1 MTFARHVVDEC
12 MTRYVSQQIEGQS
25 EESCFSVLP
34 RIVFLLHVPADQLQL
49 RPCYQTIPL
58 NGWSAIYVDA
68 FCDGLLE
75 ADVCSAEAY
84 DSSNVSDSF
93 GAVGSDAGSAKD
105 SISVKHSPKWMRVA
119 FSLDSAPTLVDLRR
133 EFTHLAAHALEQAV
147 QMIDFNVRRRRKEHL
162 SDLGII
168 RSLPAYEFGDKKW
181 VLDVLSS
188 RRYIMQ
194 TLTDSFSALWGRLLQ
209 YTVEENCKRVAMGC
223 TSRGLVASVRASN
236 KWLLSDFML
245 EVVKKE
251 LAGDWALE
259 ALAVLPLNIQQQ
271 KISPQKKRYD
281 EEDTD
286 AVNIKSQGVIA
297 SNISSAVEI
306 DAVNVTVHLLKG
318 IVAIRSDEQLQKQ
331 MVTPYIINCV
341 DCKSCTAPRTPFY
354 QSLVALLERLV
365 PQSRQLSHRTRSR
378 ESVDS
383 EVDCNAAALRA
394 TLLKCKLYKDVTE
407 AVNIIEQQ
415 ADLFTN
421 FKRDFIAVTLEF
433 ARRDLGH
440 SEIEL
445 EALSLVAMTY
455 PNLSVSCRGDVC
467 RWLVLKEKMQAY
479 LSSPSRLLVAT
490 RGILIERDIR
500 GILSKVTEG
509 VTSMFPIEDDG
520 EETIKGCD
528 FSMHYSAPL
537 LESEDS
543 NSSIMPHIR
552 SLSVQRLWNLM
563 FHHQKIDCANQ
574 QHSGDI
580 SSWIQCMRNLQ
591 GIDGFGI
598 ESLLSNE
605 GRKALNR
612 IQSMMFCIMTIVSN
626 IVCAT
631 GLSFEHFKALEDINQ
646 ENIFDLL
653 HIALALL
660 SNAATELHLRAA
672 ANSDS
677 GSKVLSHSMCI
688 CLAWLFRVPSTI
700 VLSSSKSC
708 LTLGLLGID
717 TSPHLVSAD
726 EVTIVTL
733 ISTLSLSARCHYLDL
748 LLTLDKTAEEQINI
762 LVGADSYQSRTR
774 IHVPP
779 TVSIVTTSHPLL
791 DAFHNLAPKSGR
803 SQQHAGGNIRAESIV
818 FRTIHLSHLREAE
831 AEDIEQAAEVYRRAA
846 HIADELNHD
855 VSYLPQIILAS
866 RSVILIDCAA
876 KLISDG
882 VINERSLNCQGPVSD
897 ALKAIIQTAPGTWS
911 LYFFSK
917 LRNTERVL
925 DVLRRKTL
933 LEMLGM
939 GWLYCEASVDADE
952 MVLEAKIEERQKA
965 TERLESIL
973 GAITFGS
980 GLVLYAHQRQELVM
994 GSPVAAVVAAADNRL
1009 SNRVI
1014 YSCPTQQSA
1023 MEFVRMIAT
1032 PEMLGALAMNAHI
1045 PVLVSMHRFLK
1056 DQLAYRLRDIS
1067 TARTLLVSD
1076 AIDRLPLEGR
1086 LGGRKLFREFL
1097 DAWESL
1103 RKEFTSF
1110 DICGGEVQA
1119 AREIPPLCEKS
1130 TFVSM
1135 LVEVEKGDVHESMPA
1150 RMLETRLLKL
1160 TSQFLSNAALVNLRA
1175 NKVFNYH
1182 EFLTEEPRSE
1192 NISRLFLDTPQQLL
1206 LSGPSSA
1213 STRDDEYFNR
1223 TVAKYSSWK
1232 ATSAAPHLPYSIKK
1246 TPTVIYNLQ
1255 LMKENAARDNQLEAH
1270 NRGEVLCPGC
1280 NNAFDRA
1287 SGCDHVTCGNAHNP
1301 YGGNSNLP
1309 PTRAGYCGMQ
1319 LSVISN
1325 RIPAPVQGQPPL
1337 PFFLLQAELQHYS
1350 ANDIGLNAPSI
1361 PDVTLST
1368 GCYEFDWSSIASV
1381 LIATMTRGRLDFKT
1395 CNSFFEPLA
1404 FAVDDDETTDLSQP
1418 SYYGGDNDGAFLSG
1432 AGNVFTRLLV
1442 AADMVT
1448 ESLAKISSSVS
1459 VIRFSVDTELSG
1471 LERRKIHNL
1480 ANRLDEGHM
1489 ENLCEEALALC
1500 LGVLRLISQDYFEG
1514 LSKLSST
1521 LLPPEY
1527 LAKNFI
1533 SNISLVPG
1541 MKSWSQ
1547 DLLSLL
1553 EFPLISLSAALKC
1566 VAQLGTEG
1574 IVCCHLSLCADVPE
1588 DSKKR
1593 LMNIQDKVVMEV
1605 IAAECDV
1612 TAVTTELQT
1621 ISSLLTDSLDSLLN
1635 DTGDKLLTKVT
1646 AVEKY
1651 LKEHQNQLANII
1663 LPKLKIKHY
1672 GAVVRFLRQT
1682 LGLIAYHNL
1691 QAVQLSYSAKK
1702 CNESD
1707 EGNMNNESGNRHAV
1721 YQEMV
1726 PSDWEALQNVPDAII
1741 YPEFS
1746 VSAPVLLV
1754 EHELHLL
1761 DKGKRKEEVG
1771 IIDEEWMICTPVDF
1785 EIKVPSCEIEVPSCE
1800 IKVPSC
1806 EIKVPSCEVK
1816 VPSSDDSTR
1825 DQNNAQV
1832 MKKESVTATK
1842 VDYPNAWAILKDPLS
1857 AACPSSVS
1865 QELNNLGVNDADSLE
1880 FLEDEDIAT
1889 LSGLLKK
1896 VPSKK
1901 LRSIFGFL
1909 PKRQVVYNEE

>member
-12 MTRYVSQQIEGQS
+12 IARCVSQQIEGQS

-34 RIVFLLHVPADQLQL
+34 SIVFLLHVPADQLQL

-75 ADVCSAEAY
+75 ADGRGAEAY

-93 GAVGSDAGSAKD
+93 GAVDSGAGSAKD
-105 SISVKHSPKWMRVA
+105 SISEKHSPKWMRVA
-119 FSLDSAPTLVDLRR
+119 FSLDSAPMLDDLRR

-147 QMIDFNVRRRRKEHL
+147 QMIDFNITRGRKERL

-168 RSLPAYEFGDKKW
+168 RSLPAYESGDKEW

-209 YTVEENCKRVAMGC
+209 HTVEENCKRVAMGC
-223 TSRGLVASVRASN
+223 TSRGLVASVRASH

-245 EVVKKE
+245 EVVKKD

-259 ALAVLPLNIQQQ
+259 ALAVLPLEIQQQ
-271 KISPQKKRYD
+271 TVSPLKKRYD

-286 AVNIKSQGVIA
+286 AVNIKCHGVIA
-297 SNISSAVEI
+297 SNIRSAVES
-306 DAVNVTVHLLKG
+306 DAVKATVYLLKG

-331 MVTPYIINCV
+331 MVTPSIFNCV
-341 DCKSCTAPRTPFY
+341 NSKSCVAPRTPFY

-365 PQSRQLSHRTRSR
+365 PQSRQLSHRARSR
-378 ESVDS
+378 ESGDG
-383 EVDCNAAALRA
+383 EVNCNAAALRT

-433 ARRDLGH
+433 AGRKLGH

-455 PNLSVSCRGDVC
+455 PNLSVSYRGDVC
-467 RWLVLKEKMQAY
+467 RWLVLKEELQAY

-490 RGILIERDIR
+490 RGILIEGDIR
-500 GILSKVTEG
+500 DILSKATEG
-509 VTSMFPIEDDG
+509 VNSMFPIEDDD
-520 EETIKGCD
+520 EENIKGCN
-528 FSMHYSAPL
+528 FSMHSSAPL
-537 LESEDS
+537 LESADS
-543 NSSIMPHIR
+543 NSSIIPHIR
-552 SLSVQRLWNLM
+552 GLSVQRLWNLM
-563 FHHQKIDCANQ
+563 FHHQKIDCTNQ

-580 SSWIQCMRNLQ
+580 SSWMQCMRNLQ
-591 GIDGFGI
+591 GIEGFGI
-598 ESLLSNE
+598 VSLLSNE
-605 GRKALNR
+605 GSKALNR

-631 GLSFEHFKALEDINQ
+631 GLSFEHFTALEDINQ

-660 SNAATELHLRAA
+660 SNAATELRLRTAA
-672 ANSDS
+672 SSDS
-677 GSKVLSHSMCI
+677 SSKVLSHSICI
-688 CLAWLFRVPSTI
+688 CLAWLFSVPSTI
-700 VLSSSKSC
+700 IHSSPSSKRC
-708 LTLGLLGID
+708 LTLGFLGID
-717 TSPHLVSAD
+717 AGPHLVNAD
-726 EVTIVTL
+726 EINIVTL

-748 LLTLDKTAEEQINI
+748 LLALDETAEEQINI

-774 IHVPP
+774 IHVPV
-779 TVSIVTTSHPLL
+779 TVSTVATRHPHL
-791 DAFHNLAPKSGR
+791 DAFHNLAPQSGR
-803 SQQHAGGNIRAESIV
+803 YQQHTISIGTDSIV
-818 FRTIHLSHLREAE
+818 FRTIHLSHLREAG
-831 AEDIEQAAEVYRRAA
+831 AKDIEKAAEAYRRAA
-846 HIADELNHD
+846 NIVDEVNYGD
-855 VSYLPQIILAS
+855 SYLPHIRLAS

-882 VINERSLNCQGPVSD
+882 VTDEQSLESQGPVSD
-897 ALKAIIQTAPGTWS
+897 ALKAIVQTAPGTWS

-917 LRNTERVL
+917 LSNTGKVL

-933 LEMLGM
+933 LEMLSM
-939 GWLYCEASVDADE
+939 GWLYCEPSVEVEE
-952 MVLEAKIEERQKA
+952 MVLPAKIGERQKA
-965 TERLESIL
+965 TARLESIL
-973 GAITFGS
+973 WAVTYGS
-980 GLVLYAHQRQELVM
+980 ALVLYAHQQEELVM
-994 GSPVAAVVAAADNRL
+994 GSPVAAVFAAADNAL
-1009 SNRVI
+1009 NLHAHQQEEHQKELVMGS
-1014 YSCPTQQSA
+1014 PADTQHRA

-1032 PEMLGALAMNAHI
+1032 PQMLGALAMNTHI

-1056 DQLAYRLRDIS
+1056 DHLAYRLRDIS

-1076 AIDRLPLEGR
+1076 AIERLPLEDR
-1086 LGGRKLFREFL
+1086 LVGRKLFREFL
-1097 DAWESL
+1097 DAWENL

-1119 AREIPPLCEKS
+1119 AGEIPTLCEKS

-1135 LVEVEKGDVHESMPA
+1135 LVEVERGDVHESMPA
-1150 RMLETRLLKL
+1150 MMLETRLLKL
-1160 TSQFLSNAALVNLRA
+1160 TSQFLSNAALVQLRA
-1175 NKVFNYH
+1175 NEVFNYH
-1182 EFLTEEPRSE
+1182 EFLAEVPRCE
-1192 NISRLFLDTPQQLL
+1192 KISQIFIDTPQQLL

-1223 TVAKYSSWK
+1223 TVACYSTWK
-1232 ATSAAPHLPYSIKK
+1232 STSAAPHLPYSIKE
-1246 TPTVIYNLQ
+1246 TPSVIYNLR
-1255 LMKENAARDNQLEAH
+1255 LIIEKNARDNQTDAH
-1270 NRGEVLCPGC
+1270 NKKFVVCPHCKNMFQWTCGC
-1280 NNAFDRA
+1280 ATL
-1287 SGCDHVTCGNAHNP
+1287 TCGNPLNP
-1301 YGGNSNLP
+1301 HAGERNLP
-1309 PTRAGYCGMQ
+1309 PTRAEFCGKEFNGNQ
-1319 LSVISN
+1319 S
-1325 RIPAPVQGQPPL
+1325 RIPAPVVGQPPL
-1337 PFFLLQAELQHYS
+1337 PYYLNQAEFEHYS
-1350 ANDIGLNAPSI
+1350 ASDIGLNAPSI
-1361 PDVTLST
+1361 PDVAPST
-1368 GCYEFDWSSIASV
+1368 GCYEFDWSAIASV
-1381 LIATMTRGRLDFKT
+1381 LIATLARGRLDFKT
-1395 CNSFFEPLA
+1395 CDSFFEPLA
-1404 FAVDDDETTDLSQP
+1404 FAVGDDETTDLSQP
-1418 SYYGGDNDGAFLSG
+1418 GYDGGDKEGAFLSG
-1432 AGNVFTRLLV
+1432 VGNVFTRLLV
-1442 AADMVT
+1442 AVDMVT
-1448 ESLAKISSSVS
+1448 ESLPKISSSVS
-1459 VIRFSVDTELSG
+1459 VIQFSVDTELTG

-1480 ANRLDEGHM
+1480 AKRLDEGHM

-1500 LGVLRLISQDYFEG
+1500 LGMLQLISQDYFEG
-1514 LSKLSST
+1514 LSELSST
-1521 LLPPEY
+1521 LLPPKY

-1547 DLLSLL
+1547 ELLSLL
-1553 EFPLISLSAALKC
+1553 EFPLGSLSTVLKY

-1574 IVCCHLSLCADVPE
+1574 IVCCHLSLCTDLPE

-1593 LMNIQDKVVMEV
+1593 LMNIQDKVVIKV

-1612 TAVTTELQT
+1612 NTVTTELQT

-1651 LKEHQNQLANII
+1651 LKEHQNELANLI

-1702 CNESD
+1702 RKESD
-1707 EGNMNNESGNRHAV
+1707 EGYMGSESGIRHAK
-1721 YQEMV
+1721 YKEKV
-1726 PSDWEALQNVPDAII
+1726 PSDWEALQNIPDEII

-1746 VSAPVLLV
+1746 VSAPVLLL
-1754 EHELHLL
+1754 EHELHLRE
-1761 DKGKRKEEVG
+1761 KEKRKEES
-1771 IIDEEWMICTPVDF
+1771 IDEDWMICTPVDCEINVPSC
-1785 EIKVPSCEIEVPSCE
+1785 EIKVPSCEIEVPS
-1800 IKVPSC
+1800 
-1806 EIKVPSCEVK
+1806 
-1816 VPSSDDSTR
+1816 SDDSTR
-1825 DQNNAQV
+1825 NQNNAQGI
-1832 MKKESVTATK
+1832 KEESATATK
-1842 VDYPNAWAILKDPLS
+1842 VDYSNAWAILTDPFS
-1857 AACPSSVS
+1857 CPSIVPQELGELGTSIVS
-1865 QELNNLGVNDADSLE
+1865 QELDILGVSEADSLKY
-1880 FLEDEDIAT
+1880 LDAGDIAR
-1889 LSGLLKK
+1889 LSDLLKK
-1896 VPSKK
+1896 VPGKK
-1901 LRSIFGFL
+1901 FRLIFGFL
-1909 PKRQVVYNEE
+1909 PK